1 MDEKSKVTYLK
12 NHNCQI
18 YSKGKQIV
26 IEQCNTNETFS
37 TQSRRFFS
45 KSPNK
50 NVEWMIPDYRNA
62 NKEVHERKT
71 ERQ

>member
-50 NVEWMIPDYRNA
+50 NVE
-62 NKEVHERKT
+62 
-71 ERQ
+71 